1 MNLFAVKAILILIRC
16 VFFFF
21 YKEMRKNLFS
31 VSNNSR

>member
-16 VFFFF
+16 VFFF